1 MEFVSSLGYL
11 ALGSRLKALS
21 DRLFA
26 LADQVYADHNIGL
39 QGRWFPILRL
49 LQDRGPQS
57 VGEIAAAIGQTHAAV
72 SQAADRLRAA
82 KLIRG
87 KSDRK
92 DKRVRKIGLTA
103 SCEQELARAKP
114 VWQAIDAI
122 LTEQCSKQ
130 GNHLLQDLAMFET
143 MLPETL
149 AKDIGARA
157 RQLQHRN
164 IEIVPFD
171 QAERSHFYRLNA
183 EWLQRYFYLEEIDH
197 RVLNNPEA
205 EILEPGGMIFYARLG
220 SEIIGTCALKL
231 DAPGTYELTKMA
243 VTERYQ
249 GIGAGR
255 KLIDAAI
262 AAFEQVDGHTLF
274 LETHS
279 KLESAIQL
287 YLRSGFV
294 IQPTGKPDSHY
305 QRSNV
310 YMIWEPSADKRRT
323 TA

>member
-11 ALGSRLKALS
+11 ALGSRLKAVS
-21 DRLFA
+21 DRLFT
-26 LADQVYADHNIGL
+26 LADQVYAEHGIGL
-39 QGRWFPILRL
+39 QARWFPILRL

-57 VGEIAAAIGQTHAAV
+57 VGDIAAAIGQTHAAV

-82 KLIRG
+82 KMIRDM
-87 KSDRK
+87 SDRK
-92 DKRVRKIGLTA
+92 DKRVRKIGLTT
-103 SCEQELARAKP
+103 SCEHTLARAKP
-114 VWQAIDAI
+114 AWQAIDAV
-122 LTEQCSKQ
+122 LSEQCSKQ
-130 GNHLLQDLAMFET
+130 GNQLLHDLAKFEALLAENLAST
-143 MLPETL
+143 MSVR
-149 AKDIGARA
+149 I
-157 RQLQHRN
+157 RQLQHQD
-164 IEIVPFD
+164 IEIVPFS
-171 QAERSHFYRLNA
+171 QADRGHFYGLNA

-197 RVLNNPEA
+197 RVLNNPES
-205 EILEPGGMIFYARLG
+205 EILASGGMIFYARLG
-220 SEIIGTCALKL
+220 SQIIGTCALKMES
-231 DAPGTYELTKMA
+231 PGTYELTKMA

-262 AAFEQVDGHTLF
+262 AAFRQVGGRTLF

-294 IQPTGKPDSHY
+294 VQPTGKPDSHY

-310 YMIWEPSADKRRT
+310 YMIWEPSSDKR
-323 TA
+323 TAAA

>member
-11 ALGSRLKALS
+11 ALGSRLKAIS

-26 LADQVYADHNIGL
+26 LADQVYADHDIGL
-39 QGRWFPILRL
+39 QARWFPILRL

-57 VGEIAAAIGQTHAAV
+57 VGEIALAIGQTHAAV

-82 KLIRG
+82 NMIRDR
-87 KSDRK
+87 SDRK
-92 DKRVRKIGLTA
+92 DRRVRKLGLTP
-103 SCEQELARAKP
+103 SCEQALAQAKP
-114 VWQAIDAI
+114 AWQAIDAV
-122 LTEQCSKQ
+122 LSENCAKQ
-130 GNHLLQDLAMFET
+130 GIQLLRDLAQIES
-143 MLPETL
+143 MLSETL
-149 AKDIGARA
+149 AGEVGARV
-157 RQLQHRN
+157 RQMQRRTV
-164 IEIVPFD
+164 EIIPFSEAD
-171 QAERSHFYRLNA
+171 RQHFYRLNA
-183 EWLQRYFYLEEIDH
+183 EWLERYFYLEEIDH
-197 RVLNNPEA
+197 RVLNNPES
-205 EILEPGGMIFYARLG
+205 EILDSGGTILYARLG
-220 SEIIGTCALKL
+220 SDIIGTCALKK

-249 GIGAGR
+249 GLGAGR

-262 AAFEQVDGHTLF
+262 ETFRQLGGQTLF

-310 YMIWEPSADKRRT
+310 YMIWSPGD
-323 TA
+323 